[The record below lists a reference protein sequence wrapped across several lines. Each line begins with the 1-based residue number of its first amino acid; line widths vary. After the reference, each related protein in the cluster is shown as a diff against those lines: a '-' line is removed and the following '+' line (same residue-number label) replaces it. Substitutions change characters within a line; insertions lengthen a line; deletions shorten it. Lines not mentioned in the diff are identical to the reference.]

1 MKKELFI
8 LTLAGLSCAGA
19 ASAATPRHVMHVP
32 APVAPP
38 QVAYVYPTPDAPI
51 ASTVVVPPG
60 YATIYLSGMI
70 PGVTHPEAEKGS
82 IASFGTTEEQTESVL
97 GKIQAALK
105 AQGLDFKDVVS
116 MHVYLAGDPAPKDGS
131 APGKMDFAGMMKAYS
146 RHFGTAD
153 QPHRPTRATVQVAAL
168 AAPGFLVE
176 IECVAVRPVS

>member
-1 MKKELFI
+1 MKTTTII
-8 LTLAGLSCAGA
+8 LSVAAIGLAGT

-38 QVAYVYPTPDAPI
+38 EVTYVYAAPDAPI

-60 YATIYLSGMI
+60 YATVYLSGMI

-105 AQGLDFKDVVS
+105 AQGIDFKDVVS
-116 MHVYLAGDPAPKDGS
+116 MHVYLAGDPGNG
-131 APGKMDFAGMMKAYS
+131 GKMDFAGMMKAYS
-146 RHFGTAD
+146 RHFGTTD

-176 IECVAVRPVS
+176 IECVAVKPVG